1 MRADERGGPS
11 GNGSRV
17 TGHGAPGAG
26 LVGRG
31 CSSRWRAG
39 GVERRSVGLVGGAGN
54 GYGSVDGR
62 ETFSG

>member
-1 MRADERGGPS
+1 MGHRA
-11 GNGSRV
+11 

-26 LVGRG
+26 GGRG
-31 CSSRWRAG
+31 ALSVERE
-39 GVERRSVGLVGGAGN
+39 VERRSVGLVGGAGN